1 MGMNFK
7 VFTFPE
13 MYNENYLVL
22 LVRDPHCL
30 FAYWELSGEQ
40 QNLVAKEIGCSWG
53 EVPLVL
59 RLYDV
64 TGLSAGA
71 GSVHS
76 YTDISV
82 HALADNF
89 YMKDLAANKGYYVE
103 LGVVMPGGM
112 FVAILRS
119 NTVTTPRDTLADGAV
134 WETAD
139 LFEREA
145 GEPVT
150 EIETLSSAELQK
162 SGEPGKG

>member
-1 MGMNFK
+1 MDVNFK

-13 MYNENYLVL
+13 RYNENCLVL

-40 QNLVAKEIGCSWG
+40 RDLVAKEVGCSWG
-53 EVPLVL
+53 AVLLVL

-64 TGLSAGA
+64 TGLNAGA
-71 GSVHS
+71 GSAHS
-76 YTDISV
+76 HTDISV

-103 LGVVMPGGM
+103 MGVVMPDGR
-112 FVAILRS
+112 FVVILRS

-139 LFEREA
+139 LPDREV
-145 GEPVT
+145 GKPVA
-150 EIETLSSAELQK
+150 EIETLSSADCK
-162 SGEPGKG
+162 K